1 MTEKREKLLAH
12 LCLILLAMG
21 FLAVGGRSVKQIFDI
36 HMRDYAAEHPHHAIR
51 MEEELPAE
59 ERHPSITYSYYSAM
73 NFR

>member
-1 MTEKREKLLAH
+1 MTEKREKLLAR

-36 HMRDYAAEHPHHAIR
+36 HLRDYAAEHLHHAIR
-51 MEEELPAE
+51 IEEEAPAE
-59 ERHPSITYSYYSAM
+59 EQHPSITYSYYSAM

>member
-1 MTEKREKLLAH
+1 M
-12 LCLILLAMG
+12 
-21 FLAVGGRSVKQIFDI
+21 KQIFDI

-51 MEEELPAE
+51 MEEEMPAE

>member
-1 MTEKREKLLAH
+1 MTEKREKLLAG

-36 HMRDYAAEHPHHAIR
+36 HLQDYAAEHPHHAIR
-51 MEEELPAE
+51 IEEEAPTE
-59 ERHPSITYSYYSAM
+59 ERHPSITYTYYSAM

>member
-51 MEEELPAE
+51 MEEEMPAE
-59 ERHPSITYSYYSAM
+59 EQHPSITYSYYSAM